1 MGLEGGLECGAPNT
15 LSGDRL
21 GDFIAVM
28 EEAVKDPD
36 LMKKYLSRSHDLNP
50 PTKLSSSNKPCGTI
64 RNVQSVE
71 YPQAT
76 VEIKKFFIG
85 A

>member
-1 MGLEGGLECGAPNT
+1 MEET
-15 LSGDRL
+15 LSNDSL
-21 GDFIAVM
+21 GYFIAVM
-28 EEAVKDPD
+28 EEEAMKDFAH
-36 LMKKYLSRSHDLNP
+36 MKRYFSQSYDPNSL
-50 PTKLSSSNKPCGTI
+50 TKLSSSNKPCGTI